1 MALCGDYSA
10 GMLREPVSFQRQGA
24 STNVNGDIQP
34 GAWSAIA
41 GSPTRAHV
49 KAVSGF
55 ERAQA
60 DRLNAQVALRVTVRY
75 WAGLRESDSVVIR
88 GRRHNIRFI
97 DNIEFKDRWLTIT
110 VDGGVAV

>member
-10 GMLREPVSFQRQGA
+10 GMLSEVISFQRQGA
-24 STNVNGDIQP
+24 ATNTNGNVVP
-34 GAWSAIA
+34 GAWAAIA
-41 GSPTRAHV
+41 GAPTRAYV
-49 KAVSGF
+49 KAASGF

-60 DRLNAQVALRVTVRY
+60 SRTNAEVMLKVTVRY
-75 WAGLRESDSVVIR
+75 WSGLRESDSVVIR

-97 DNIEFKDRWLTIT
+97 DNIEFKDKWLTLS